1 MSESEA
7 EAVAVAVAEEEGR
20 VKEKE
25 GRERSL
31 SQVESSTST
40 TTSATNT
47 STSSSGSSGSGSGS
61 GEKDK
66 DKEGGDKRPTR
77 IRIPTI
83 LSQPSV
89 RSVVRV
95 TDQPVALESAVL
107 KIAAARECA
116 FLQRQKQE
124 VGVKRKLINNFVISF
139 L

>member
-7 EAVAVAVAEEEGR
+7 EAVAVAEEEGR
-20 VKEKE
+20 VKEEGKE

-40 TTSATNT
+40 STSATT
-47 STSSSGSSGSGSGS
+47 SSTATNSSSSSGS
-61 GEKDK
+61 GEK

-83 LSQPSV
+83 LSQPTV

-124 VGVKRKLINNFVISF
+124 VRVEDKPMFQICFPV
-139 L
+139 